1 MSEKKRNRR
10 VVAPNLRILIHIK
23 EMKENTKEEAPI
35 RDKTKRNQERKS
47 TVPEKGRTGWPELRE
62 VRSHKIAKNGDNTE
76 VREAIKVKK
85 GKKGS
90 KKPLKTSS
98 KN

>member
-1 MSEKKRNRR
+1 
-10 VVAPNLRILIHIK
+10 VAPNLRILIHLK
-23 EMKENTKEEAPI
+23 ERKENTKEEAPI

-47 TVPEKGRTGWPELRE
+47 TILEKGRTGWPELGE
-62 VRSHKIAKNGDNTE
+62 VKSHKIAENEDNTE
-76 VREAIKVKK
+76 VRETIKVKK

-90 KKPLKTSS
+90 KKPLKTSL